1 MSGYRNQFRDGDGD
15 AERMLRERL
24 ARNEVGDAAY
34 DKAVSYADDRS
45 FKRFG
50 VVFIA
55 VFAVV
60 VLGIVWLD
68 Y

>member
-1 MSGYRNQFRDGDGD
+1 M
-15 AERMLRERL
+15 
-24 ARNEVGDAAY
+24 GDAAY
-34 DKAVSYADDRS
+34 DKAVSYADDRA

-50 VVFIA
+50 VVFIV

-60 VLGIVWLD
+60 ILGVVWLG